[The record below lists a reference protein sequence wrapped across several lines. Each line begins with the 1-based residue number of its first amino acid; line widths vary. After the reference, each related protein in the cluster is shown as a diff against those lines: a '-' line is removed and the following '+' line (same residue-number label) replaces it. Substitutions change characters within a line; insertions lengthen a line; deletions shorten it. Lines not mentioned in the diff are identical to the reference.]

1 MAASP
6 LSQSQLYEKSSSS
19 IDPDVE
25 QNRLTRLES
34 VVSTASQQC
43 ATAIG
48 RLRGGGAGQ
57 IAPFTHP
64 LGHIRTSPDVIVD
77 FDGPDDP
84 YRPANWSFRKK
95 CLTTFLYGLATMG
108 T

>member
-6 LSQSQLYEKSSSS
+6 LSQNRLYEKSSSS
-19 IDPDVE
+19 TDPSVE

-34 VVSTASQQC
+34 VISTAGQQC
-43 ATAIG
+43 ETAIS
-48 RLRGGGAGQ
+48 RLRRGGAGQ
-57 IAPFTHP
+57 IAPFNHP

-84 YRPANWSFRKK
+84 YRPANWSFGKK